1 MKRLVK
7 SADENKHYSVPRCHR
22 HARRRQRVLLRP
34 WSQCWTPL
42 VKSGTKLR
50 CPFTA
55 WPLLGWR
62 AGIFIRILVL
72 RVVGGDAADEREE
85 SSAAAFGVSR
95 GGGI

>member
-1 MKRLVK
+1 M
-7 SADENKHYSVPRCHR
+7 
-22 HARRRQRVLLRP
+22 
-34 WSQCWTPL
+34 
-42 VKSGTKLR
+42 
-50 CPFTA
+50 TA

-95 GGGI
+95 GGGIDREARPYSSTGTTRLSMM